1 MTSDAEEDVVRVLIA
16 DDDVPTRVGLHTIL
30 STAGGISVVG
40 EATTGSEACELAA
53 SLQPDVILMDVRMP
67 DIDGIEATHRII
79 QASSSSSPPRR
90 PPSVLVL
97 TTFDLDDY
105 AYAAMYAGASG
116 FLLKRTPAEDL
127 IDAVRAAAEESA
139 LPTPGPTV
147 GLIRRLAAR
156 ADPSSVP
163 TGGGQVVR
171 APAASSSIESL
182 TAREQDVLQLIAR
195 GYSNAEIAAELV
207 VSMETVRTHV
217 KHIYAK
223 CGLAGRAHAVIV
235 AYESGLVSPA
245 E

>member
-1 MTSDAEEDVVRVLIA
+1 MSVTDVRVLIV

-30 STAGGISVVG
+30 STAGGIDVVG
-40 EATTGSEACELAA
+40 EAATGLEACDFAA
-53 SLQPDVILMDVRMP
+53 SLRPDVVLMDVRLP

-79 QASSSSSPPRR
+79 ASSDK

-147 GLIRRLAAR
+147 RLIRSLANRNGGDGASDDR
-156 ADPSSVP
+156 TRGRSSP
-163 TGGGQVVR
+163 TR
-171 APAASSSIESL
+171 SSSIEGL
-182 TAREQDVLQLIAR
+182 TAREQDVLTLIAR
-195 GYSNAEIAAELV
+195 GYSNAEIAEALV
-207 VSMETVRTHV
+207 VSQETVRTHV

-223 CGLAGRAHAVIV
+223 CGLTGRAHAVIV

>member
-1 MTSDAEEDVVRVLIA
+1 LSDIRVLIV
-16 DDDVPTRVGLHTIL
+16 DDDVPTRIGLRTIL
-30 STAGGISVVG
+30 STAGGIAVAG
-40 EATTGSEACELAA
+40 EAERGVQACDLASELH
-53 SLQPDVILMDVRMP
+53 PDVVLMDVRLP
-67 DIDGIEATHRII
+67 DIDGIEATHRIMTTVD
-79 QASSSSSPPRR
+79 P

-139 LPTPGPTV
+139 LPRPGPTIEM
-147 GLIRRLAAR
+147 IRSLAFGR
-156 ADPSSVP
+156 AGADATDRTTAPNR
-163 TGGGQVVR
+163 R
-171 APAASSSIESL
+171 AAIDGL
-182 TAREQDVLQLIAR
+182 TAREEDVLTLIAR
-195 GYSNAEIAAELV
+195 GFSNAEIAEELI
-207 VSMETVRTHV
+207 VSQETVRTHV

-223 CGLAGRAHAVIV
+223 CGLTGRAHAVIV

>member
-1 MTSDAEEDVVRVLIA
+1 MSAVRVLIA

-30 STAGGISVVG
+30 STAGGIEVVG
-40 EATTGSEACELAA
+40 EATTGLEAVDLAA

-67 DIDGIEATHRII
+67 DIDGIEATHRIVR
-79 QASSSSSPPRR
+79 SSEN

-127 IDAVRAAAEESA
+127 IDAVRAAAEEAS

-147 GLIRRLAAR
+147 GLIRTLASRRDAPSTNGDRVPR
-156 ADPSSVP
+156 AAGPSSSP
-163 TGGGQVVR
+163 
-171 APAASSSIESL
+171 IDSL
-182 TAREQDVLQLIAR
+182 TAREQDVLELIAR
-195 GYSNAEIAAELV
+195 GFSNGEIAEELV

-223 CGLAGRAHAVIV
+223 CGLSGRAHAVIV